1 MPIKI
6 HGFFKCNLELTI
18 KRIFCLKLIIDHCSK
33 TLSIKIVYFG
43 PALSGKTTS
52 IKALFSEF
60 GKEEEVC
67 SIEST
72 VDRTLF
78 FDYGTVT
85 FQNEEW
91 TLKIHIY
98 TSTGQDFYLV
108 TRPITLRAVDGVI
121 FVIDSHED
129 VYERNLISWKE
140 LISYFSDSINYLPI
154 IIAFNKQDLED
165 KFNSIDFLKEI
176 SYYKYQNIDTRFT
189 SAIKGQGVLN
199 CFEDI
204 LRLVLRRYY
213 NHKLVS
219 AIN

>member
-1 MPIKI
+1 M
-6 HGFFKCNLELTI
+6 
-18 KRIFCLKLIIDHCSK
+18 IIDHLAK
-33 TLSIKIVYFG
+33 TISIKIVYFG
-43 PALSGKTTS
+43 PAMSGKTTS

-72 VDRTLF
+72 IERTLF

-85 FQNEEW
+85 FQNQEW
-91 TLKIHIY
+91 KLKIHIY
-98 TSTGQDFYLV
+98 TTTGQDFYFV

-129 VYERNLISWKE
+129 VYDRNLISWNE
-140 LISYFSDSINYLPI
+140 LIGYFKESIDNLPI

-176 SYYKYQNIDTRFT
+176 RYQKYKKIDTRFT
-189 SAIKGQGVLN
+189 SAIKGEGIIE
-199 CFEDI
+199 CFENI
-204 LRLVLRRYY
+204 LKQVLKKYY
-213 NHKLVS
+213 DQKLVS
-219 AIN
+219 AIS

>member
-1 MPIKI
+1 M
-6 HGFFKCNLELTI
+6 
-18 KRIFCLKLIIDHCSK
+18 IIDHCDK
-33 TLSIKIVYFG
+33 TISIKIVYFG

-52 IKALFSEF
+52 IKALFSDF
-60 GKEEEVC
+60 GKDEEVY

-85 FQNEEW
+85 FQNQEW
-91 TLKIHIY
+91 ALKIHIY
-98 TSTGQDFYLV
+98 TTTGQDFYFI

-121 FVIDSHED
+121 FVIDSQED
-129 VYERNLISWKE
+129 VYERNLTSWRE
-140 LISYFSDSINYLPI
+140 LISYFNESIEDLPI

-176 SYYKYQNIDTRFT
+176 GYYNYKNIDTRFT
-189 SAIKGQGVLN
+189 SALKGEGVLD

-204 LRLVLRRYY
+204 LRLILKKYY

-219 AIN
+219 VIN